1 MANLEG
7 KKMKLIFI
15 RHGETDWNLEK
26 RIQGSSDIEL
36 NNKGLEQA
44 MRLGIALQ
52 EKHLHIER
60 IYTSKQ
66 KRAEKTAE
74 IVSHYLDK
82 EYEVLEGLEEM
93 NLGLWEGKT
102 WPEVQQKYS
111 QEYSRWILNRR
122 YTRLQGGESYQ
133 DVLDR
138 LLPTLKK
145 IIEINN
151 ADVLIVTHSALIM
164 SLLSYLRDTPF
175 NQMVE
180 NYAMKNTEI
189 VEIDS
194 KELEESRNE

>member
-1 MANLEG
+1 MVYSEG
-7 KKMKLIFI
+7 IQMKLIFI

-36 NNKGLEQA
+36 NKNGLEQA
-44 MRLGIALQ
+44 KRLGVALQ
-52 EKHLHIER
+52 NKHIQIKK

-74 IVSHYLDK
+74 IVSQYLGK
-82 EYEVLEGLEEM
+82 EYEILEGLQEM
-93 NLGLWEGKT
+93 NLGLWEGNT
-102 WPEVQQKYS
+102 WTEVQEKYP
-111 QEYSRWILNRR
+111 QEHSRWILNRR

-138 LLPTLKK
+138 LLPVLKK

-164 SLLSYLRDTPF
+164 SLLSYLRDTSF

-180 NYAMKNTEI
+180 NYKVENTQM

-194 KELEESRNE
+194 KELVKMAY